1 MIARLFSQ
9 RFIFL
14 IAAIGLAVFFLY
26 WPNPRMGYVL
36 DDHYVI
42 AQNPAI
48 KNPSVFKFLSS
59 GLFDSAH
66 RSADSK
72 LNYYRPV
79 LSASFALDYQ
89 LWGLNPFAQRVVN
102 LIIHLFNS
110 LLVFALIYLLFKNP
124 ERAAIAAIL
133 FSILPVH
140 EWSVRYIVGRGD
152 LLMAFFSLSSLVS
165 LLFFI
170 ENKIKRWLWAS
181 LGLFILALL
190 SKEVALLN
198 IALVFIVSMYATKD
212 FKRAGRMTLFFGIVA
227 CAYYML
233 RLQVFPIS
241 TGAVIGLDDLFQGM
255 IQGAAYTLRHIMP
268 WSMMVL
274 MPYSSWISFFWP
286 VFCLALLF
294 NGLARSNDRHGSVAA
309 ANLGISWII
318 LGILGFIVTQRIMG
332 RLGPVLSEHF
342 LYLESVGFVLLLA
355 MMLEHLSLP
364 IFRRALFSG
373 LVLYF
378 IVLSTMSGS
387 YWVSEEVLL
396 RHVQRMEGQEFTVAD
411 EQLAM
416 RFDDDAKTVM
426 KLIDHATT
434 SSSQSL
440 WLRRLG
446 DIFRKQGQYPEAIGA
461 LRQAVQL
468 NPLNIEAV
476 NELAVCYLEKG
487 RTEEGFKLLG
497 RSIAIDPQQ
506 SDAYRLSGMV
516 LYRAGNFSSA
526 ILYLK
531 QAWDND
537 PDQSE
542 SGLHLMMAYY
552 FVNDQN
558 AYLQTVDRLGS
569 MDQEMMLR
577 FAAQEFFKHGF
588 SKETVKIIEQSM
600 RFFKDDPAMTALA
613 DAAQGPVQSPD

>member
-1 MIARLFSQ
+1 
-9 RFIFL
+9 
-14 IAAIGLAVFFLY
+14 
-26 WPNPRMGYVL
+26 MGYVL

-42 AQNPAI
+42 AQNPVI
-48 KNPSVFKFLSS
+48 KNPSVLKLLSS

-89 LWGLNPFAQRVVN
+89 LWGSNPFAQRLVN
-102 LIIHLFNS
+102 LVIHLLNS
-110 LLVFALIYLLFKNP
+110 LLVFALFYVLFKNP
-124 ERAAIAAIL
+124 ERAAIGAIL

-170 ENKIKRWLWAS
+170 EKKINKWLWVS

-198 IALVFIVSMYATKD
+198 VALVFIVSMYATKD
-212 FKRAGRMTLFFGIVA
+212 LKRSGRITVFFGIVA

-233 RLQVFPIS
+233 RLQFSPIS
-241 TGAVIGLDDLFQGM
+241 TGPAVGLDDFFQGM
-255 IQGAAYTLRHIMP
+255 IQGSAYTLRCIMP
-268 WSMMVL
+268 WSMMVM

-294 NGLARSNDRHGSVAA
+294 NGLVRSNDHRDGVAA

-318 LGILGFIVTQRIMG
+318 VGVLGFIVTQRIIG

-355 MMLEHLSLP
+355 MMIEHLSFP
-364 IFRRALFSG
+364 FFRRALFSG

-387 YWVSEEVLL
+387 YWLSEEILL
-396 RHVQRMEGQEFTVAD
+396 RHVQRMEDQEFTVAY

-416 RFDDDAKTVM
+416 RFDDNEKTVM
-426 KLIDHATT
+426 KLIGHAT
-434 SSSQSL
+434 SKSSQSL

-446 DIFRKQGQYPEAIGA
+446 DIFRKQGRYPEAIGA

-468 NPLNIEAV
+468 NPLILRPSMNWLSVIWRRAEQKKGLNFWASLLRLIR
-476 NELAVCYLEKG
+476 NSQMPIVCQG
-487 RTEEGFKLLG
+487 WSF
-497 RSIAIDPQQ
+497 IA
-506 SDAYRLSGMV
+506 
-516 LYRAGNFSSA
+516 RAIF
-526 ILYLK
+526 
-531 QAWDND
+531 
-537 PDQSE
+537 
-542 SGLHLMMAYY
+542 
-552 FVNDQN
+552 
-558 AYLQTVDRLGS
+558 
-569 MDQEMMLR
+569 LR
-577 FAAQEFFKHGF
+577 
-588 SKETVKIIEQSM
+588 
-600 RFFKDDPAMTALA
+600 RFLI
-613 DAAQGPVQSPD
+613 